1 MYDKTATTFSIRQ
14 YNEHGYRFTEI
25 CIRQCYVNSV
35 QEQLDGCVDNKAGYQ
50 SLEIAQF
57 AAAKFGK
64 ILAAGYESTYSPVT
78 YGLEITIRFQHYV
91 NRDGE
96 ADGYC
101 DPHFDTVGKG
111 FSGMEKGM
119 KFLRKLGST
128 VEKLRA
134 EPGDDP
140 RKVSSHTFESPERL
154 VTALRKLKIV
164 ETTFDRDLDETV
176 RVQPSPAASEA
187 A

>member
-14 YNEHGYRFTEI
+14 YNEQGYRFTEI

-64 ILAAGYESTYSPVT
+64 VLAAGHESTYSPVT

-91 NRDGE
+91 NRDGV

-101 DPHFDTVGKG
+101 DPNFDTVGKG
-111 FSGMEKGM
+111 FSGMEEGM
-119 KFLRKLGST
+119 KFLRKLGKT

-134 EPGDDP
+134 EPGNNP
-140 RKVSSHTFESPERL
+140 REVSSHTFESPERII
-154 VTALRKLKIV
+154 TALRKLKIV
-164 ETTFDRDLDETV
+164 EITFDRDLDETV
-176 RVQPSPAASEA
+176 RVKAEAISEA